1 MATWSTLPTLSE
13 SRLQEA
19 IVMTQKASL
28 KLPDCTLLKL
38 QLRVPQICERIN
50 TPLNLIK
57 SYEIYSQLWKSC
69 LNSAQNK
76 ESRQWEAHQ
85 AIRIAD
91 NLGQVGLKIAALER
105 AVDTSRAAPD
115 RQTADNYLIRAIT
128 LALGIGLSSHDEQL
142 SIVSE
147 DIQNAFAVQKQIDE
161 FVNTMA
167 SKVDEGGSRDG
178 KLRYHWLRSRVALS
192 TVYFAEMGQAPDL
205 KHNLIKIYFQHFHPL
220 VLIVH
225 PTTFYAL
232 HNSGLANNDLKFR
245 ALCLLM
251 LSVASRWSSDPS
263 VQLDLTGQPQPSREF
278 AGFRFLYAGNAA
290 PIGKCI
296 TFGTR
301 VPFRIIS
308 GGKPFYQLCK
318 HAQKVSN
325 ALLRTASLQEDFHVV
340 HLT

>member
-1 MATWSTLPTLSE
+1 MIRINPPPVPAPMATWSTLPTLSE

-142 SIVSE
+142 SIGQFKPVKSSGWS
-147 DIQNAFAVQKQIDE
+147 AVFGSIDRQKTD
-161 FVNTMA
+161 A
-167 SKVDEGGSRDG
+167 SS
-178 KLRYHWLRSRVALS
+178 
-192 TVYFAEMGQAPDL
+192 
-205 KHNLIKIYFQHFHPL
+205 
-220 VLIVH
+220 
-225 PTTFYAL
+225 
-232 HNSGLANNDLKFR
+232 
-245 ALCLLM
+245 
-251 LSVASRWSSDPS
+251 
-263 VQLDLTGQPQPSREF
+263 
-278 AGFRFLYAGNAA
+278 
-290 PIGKCI
+290 
-296 TFGTR
+296 
-301 VPFRIIS
+301 
-308 GGKPFYQLCK
+308 
-318 HAQKVSN
+318 
-325 ALLRTASLQEDFHVV
+325 
-340 HLT
+340 